1 MISDLRTRG
10 RARRV
15 YLLKRQE
22 SKRQFEGLASVWQ
35 EKQEREPGQPLP
47 GSFPSLTKLA
57 AAGYTTIEDLDG
69 ADEIELR
76 RVGFTRSE
84 ASAVLSALAKLL

>member
-10 RARRV
+10 RPRRF

-22 SKRQFEGLASVWQ
+22 SKRLYEGLASVWQ

-69 ADEIELR
+69 ADQIELR
-76 RVGFTRSE
+76 RAGLSRSE
-84 ASAVLSALAKLL
+84 ADAALAALAKLL